1 MTSSVLKQRETVR
14 TNAVKG
20 SVCTITVEPVT
31 FAKLWD
37 GYPSGH
43 PYLDAKGNTPSGF
56 ENQCAIKVSV
66 ALHAVGIE
74 MKSFK
79 GGSVLVNGKKVATA
93 AEELAAWLK
102 KQPFC
107 GLPPKP
113 ESIAGDD
120 WQAKIKGRAGIIFF
134 ANYWLRKTDAQ
145 GRPTGDHIDLWNEW
159 RLTAS
164 SLESA
169 GATFVRFVL
178 GRRTGPDISDLGK
191 ATEILF
197 WEIK

>member
-1 MTSSVLKQRETVR
+1 MTSVLKQRAVVK
-14 TNAVKG
+14 TNSVKG

-37 GYPSGH
+37 GYPAGH
-43 PYLDAKGNTPSGF
+43 PYVDAKGNTPAGF

-66 ALHAVGIE
+66 ALHAVGLE
-74 MKSFK
+74 MRSFK
-79 GGSVLVNGKKVATA
+79 GGTVFVNGKRAATG

-107 GLPPKP
+107 GLPSKP
-113 ESIAGDD
+113 ESIAGGD
-120 WQAKIKGRAGIIFF
+120 WQAKIKGRTGIIFF
-134 ANYWLRKTDAQ
+134 ANYWERKTDAK
-145 GRPTGDHIDLWNEW
+145 GRASGDHIDLWNGW
-159 RLTAS
+159 LLTAS
-164 SLESA
+164 SVGSA
-169 GATFVRFVL
+169 AATFVRFVL
-178 GRRTGPDISDLGK
+178 GRSTGPDISDLGK